1 MSERI
6 LKALMQLFAI
16 IARPDSNLEERRS
29 VVGSFLKQ
37 QLNIELVNE
46 YLLVFN
52 AFYQQYQVTD
62 EDSTR
67 KKKRIS
73 GSSVK
78 VLKICTA
85 INEELTV
92 KQKVIVLTR
101 LFEFIKSDSE
111 VISEQEIE
119 FVEAVSDT
127 FNIPHEEFVRLKAFI
142 IYGFDELPNSSRILV
157 VDSNK
162 EFSHP
167 KVKHLFRGAFEGQ
180 IRFFYVRTA
189 NLYLVKY
196 IGDKELFLNGQL
208 LQPQKVYVL
217 SNGNTLRASTKFKP
231 IYYSDIVEIFNEQL
245 SGSKIL
251 FEVKEIEYFFKGGEV
266 GLHKMSFFAE
276 SANMVGIM
284 GASGAGKTTL
294 INVLNG
300 SYPPTHG
307 DVLINNISIYQ
318 QENKDLEGLIGYVS
332 QDDLLI
338 EDLTVF
344 QNLYYNAKLCFDNL
358 NEFQTIRLV
367 LRTLQS
373 LNLYEIRNIIVG
385 SPMNK
390 KISGGQR
397 KRLNVALELIREPA
411 IIFLDEPTSGLSSR
425 DAENVLDLLKDLTLK
440 GKLVFVAIHQPS
452 SEIFKMFDKLIVID
466 TGGYLIYDGNPIE
479 SIMYFKSKTH
489 QANWS
494 ESECPTCGNVNP
506 EQIFNIVES
515 PVLDEYGIPTLTRK
529 IAPTEWYSFYNSE
542 NNSFN
547 SSNEKPALDESFK
560 IPKIL
565 FKIPK
570 KIKQFR
576 IFSIRDILAKLANS
590 QYLII
595 NLVEA
600 PLLAFLLAFI
610 IRYYSVDVSND
621 SGYTFSDNSNIPVYL
636 FMSVIVAIFIGL
648 TVSAE
653 EIFRDRKILKREKY
667 LNLSWGSY
675 LFSKTFILTMLSAY
689 QALAFVLVGNTILG
703 IHGMYWQYWL
713 VLFIT
718 WLSANLMGLNI
729 SDAFNS
735 AVTIYILIP
744 FLVIPQLIL
753 SGIIVKFDKLNPDIS
768 NPSNIPIYGQV
779 MTARWAYEALSV
791 YQFKENKYEKQ
802 FYTYDKITSYAN
814 FRKDF
819 WLRSLRNKVIDIRT
833 YIKDP
838 SYKKTIEDDIL
849 LLQNEISGEITANKR
864 IKCPVNMQ
872 KFSYQTVNEDALA
885 QLEGYFDNLNRFYI
899 DKYNKASDT
908 RDKLMTSLQDTKEK
922 KDIFIQQK
930 KNYFNDNLKE
940 FVRNETEMNKIV
952 EYKHRLYQKADPIFL
967 DPKPGLFNAHFYA
980 PRKNVYGLFIDT
992 YWYNI
997 LIVFIMTLLLFVA
1010 VYYNLLRKL
1019 LDSGDYFQDYLRK
1032 RKKKKKLKK

>member
-29 VVGSFLKQ
+29 VVGAFLKQ
-37 QLNIELVNE
+37 QLNTELVNE

-52 AFYQQYQVTD
+52 NFYQQYQVSD

-67 KKKRIS
+67 KKKRIA

-85 INEELTV
+85 INEELTI

-119 FVEAVSDT
+119 FVQAVSDT
-127 FNIPHEEFVRLKAFI
+127 FNIPSEEFIRLKAFML
-142 IYGFDELPNSSRILV
+142 YGHDEIPNSTRILL
-157 VDSNK
+157 VDSQK
-162 EFSHP
+162 DFSHP
-167 KVKHLFRGAFEGQ
+167 KVKHLYREAFEGQ
-180 IRFFYVRTA
+180 IRFFHARIA
-189 NLYLVKY
+189 NLYLVRY
-196 IGDKELFLNGQL
+196 LGEKELFLNGQL

-245 SGSKIL
+245 SESRLL
-251 FEVKEIEYFFKGGEV
+251 FEAREIEYFFKGGEV
-266 GLHKMSFFAE
+266 GLHKMTFFAE

-307 DVLINNISIYQ
+307 DVLINNISIYNN
-318 QENKDLEGLIGYVS
+318 ESKELEGLIGYVS

-358 NEFQTIRLV
+358 NQFQLIRLV
-367 LRTLQS
+367 LKTLQS
-373 LNLYEIRNIIVG
+373 LNLYEIRNIKVG
-385 SPMNK
+385 SPLNK

-397 KRLNVALELIREPA
+397 KRLNVALELIREPS

-452 SEIFKMFDKLIVID
+452 SEIFKMFDKLLVID

-479 SIMYFKSKTH
+479 SIMYFKSKSH

-529 IAPTEWYSFYNSE
+529 IAPSEWYHFFNTDTDSF
-542 NNSFN
+542 
-547 SSNEKPALDESFK
+547 SSGEKPQMDESFK

-565 FKIPK
+565 FKIPS

-576 IFSIRDILAKLANS
+576 IFSIRDTLAKLANM

-595 NLVEA
+595 NLLES
-600 PLLAFLLAFI
+600 PLLAFLLSFI
-610 IRYYSVDVSND
+610 IRYYSVDVSNE
-621 SGYTFSDNSNIPVYL
+621 SGYTFSDNSNIPVYM

-675 LFSKTFILTMLSAY
+675 LFSKTFILTILSAY
-689 QALAFVLVGNTILG
+689 QALVFILIGNIVLGV
-703 IHGMYWQYWL
+703 HGMYWQFWL

-718 WLSANLMGLNI
+718 WLSSNIMGLNI

-753 SGIIVKFDKLNPDIS
+753 SGVLVKYDKLNPDIS
-768 NPSNIPIYGQV
+768 SPSNIPFYGQLI
-779 MTARWAYEALSV
+779 TSRWAYEALAV
-791 YQFKENKYEKQ
+791 YQFKENKYEKE
-802 FYTYDKITSYAN
+802 FYSYDKITSYAN

-833 YIKDP
+833 YIKNP
-838 SYKKTIEDDIL
+838 ALKKTVEDDIL
-849 LLQNEISGEITANKR
+849 LLQNEISEEIKANKR
-864 IKCPVNMQ
+864 IKCPVDIM
-872 KFSYQTVNEDALA
+872 KLSYQTVNEATLV

-899 DKYNKASDT
+899 DKYNKASNE
-908 RDKLMTSLQDTKEK
+908 RDKLMISHQDTKEK
-922 KDIFIQQK
+922 KDAFIQLK
-930 KNYFNDNLKE
+930 KDYYNDNLKE
-940 FVRNETEMNKIV
+940 FVRNETDMNKIV

-980 PRKNVYGLFIDT
+980 PRKNIYGLFVDT

-997 LIVFIMTLLLFVA
+997 LILFLMTVFLFIA
-1010 VYYNLLRKL
+1010 VYYNWLRKL
-1019 LDSGDYFQDYLRK
+1019 LESDFSKYFKK
-1032 RKKKKKLKK
+1032 RKK